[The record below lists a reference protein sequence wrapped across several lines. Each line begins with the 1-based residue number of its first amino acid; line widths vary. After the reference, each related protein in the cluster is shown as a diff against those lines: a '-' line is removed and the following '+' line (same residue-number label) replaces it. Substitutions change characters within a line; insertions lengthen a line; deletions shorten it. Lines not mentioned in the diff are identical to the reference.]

1 MVTYVG
7 YSTIDSKSINSIL
20 TDKDLA
26 LRDLLN
32 HFYTRKGERVMNP
45 NFGSILHDLIFEP
58 LDEAT
63 ENLATEDVQNII
75 DSDPRWIFS
84 ELNLTKPSDH
94 QLDIRVRVIYD
105 DTGLAEELYLTYT
118 SEIT

>member
-1 MVTYVG
+1 
-7 YSTIDSKSINSIL
+7 
-20 TDKDLA
+20 
-26 LRDLLN
+26 
-32 HFYTRKGERVMNP
+32 MNP

-94 QLDIRVRVIYD
+94 QLDIRVRVVYD

-118 SEIT
+118 SETT